1 MAITRE
7 QIKAANKRGSAPS
20 LAAQSHEQLVMTPA
34 AR

>member
-7 QIKAANKRGSAPS
+7 QIKAANKRGSA
-20 LAAQSHEQLVMTPA
+20 AQSYEQLVMMPA